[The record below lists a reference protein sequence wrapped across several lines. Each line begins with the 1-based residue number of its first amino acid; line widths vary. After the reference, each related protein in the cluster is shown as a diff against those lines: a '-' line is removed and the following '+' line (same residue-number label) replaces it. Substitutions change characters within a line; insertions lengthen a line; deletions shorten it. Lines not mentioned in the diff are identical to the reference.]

1 MDKVNRENMFK
12 KSNRPEVCLI
22 TNHGYAGPDI
32 PIGGAPD
39 TGGQNLYVNTLALT
53 LERLGYKVNIFA
65 RGGFPHYNSNRMR
78 SSSEYLSDF
87 VRYIYVPGGG
97 DGFIHKENIAIALDE
112 ELEWLYKFINQEAEA
127 KKCEAWEV
135 YEFINSHY
143 WDAAILGIRLI
154 ERWRNDMVA
163 QSLSQLLDGIL
174 SAESINQIY
183 DERHWKSFGE
193 FPSFH
198 LGWLLLNQED
208 FEHLPLTKQVRV
220 VASRWAAAKRIS
232 VDEENYLF
240 DSAEDVIS
248 KLDDSLEPTFKKLT
262 VSAVLGRS
270 ILTIS
275 PDVDEKLKRNLDRID
290 RHVWTPHSL
299 GNLKDYNF
307 RLRPPEIRRELKF
320 CERRSHERM
329 ICNQSKAFVATSSRI
344 AEYLWTHYRVPLE
357 QTFYFPPCIDGLIF
371 RPYNEEELTDTYHYL
386 SDISGIP
393 EDRLRA
399 GRIIFET
406 SRMDRTK
413 RKDLLLAAFA
423 EILPNYDD
431 LYLFIGGGPE
441 NEIFQ
446 MLNNQLQYT
455 EILKKK
461 AFLTGPIPNEHIG
474 QMFSL
479 ADIYATG
486 SEMEGFGMCV
496 LQAAAAGTS
505 IVGSDVIPFCL
516 NHVPE
521 YVQIFPVGN
530 VGAFADALRQLLD
543 NVDKRNE
550 NSIYLRERACVLDW
564 ESKSIEF
571 LDYLR
576 KKGIEITKGKKEK

>member
-1 MDKVNRENMFK
+1 MFK
-12 KSNRPEVCLI
+12 QSNRPEVCLI

-39 TGGQNLYVNTLALT
+39 TGGQNLYVNMAALK
-53 LERLGYKVNIFA
+53 LERLGYKVTIFA
-65 RGGFPHYNSNRMR
+65 RGGFPHYNSSRMR
-78 SSSEYLSDF
+78 NSPEYLSDF
-87 VRYIYVPGGG
+87 LRYIYVPGGG
-97 DGFIHKENIAIALDE
+97 DGFIYKENIAIALDE
-112 ELEWLYKFINQEAEA
+112 EFEWLYKFIYQEAKA
-127 KKCEAWEV
+127 KKCEPWEV

-143 WDAAILGIRLI
+143 WDAAVLGTRLI
-154 ERWRNDMVA
+154 ERWINDIVA
-163 QSLSQLLDGIL
+163 QSLTRLLDGIV
-174 SAESINQIY
+174 STESINQMY
-183 DERHWKSFGE
+183 AERHWKSLGE
-193 FPSFH
+193 YPGLH

-208 FEHLPLTKQVRV
+208 SKHSPIKKQIRV
-220 VASRWAAAKRIS
+220 AASRWAAAKRIS
-232 VDEENYLF
+232 ANEENFLF
-240 DSAEDVIS
+240 DSAEEVIS
-248 KLDDSLEPTFKKLT
+248 KLDDSLEPTFKKLI
-262 VSAVLGRS
+262 VSAVFGQA

-275 PDVDEKLKRNLDRID
+275 PDVDEKLKRNLDWID

-299 GNLKDYNF
+299 GDLKDYNF

-329 ICNQSKAFVATSSRI
+329 ICNRTRVFVATSSRI
-344 AEYLWTHYRVPLE
+344 AEYLWTHYRVPIE

-371 RPYNEEELTDTYHYL
+371 RPYDEEELTATYRYL
-386 SDISGIP
+386 ADISGIK
-393 EDRLRA
+393 EDRLKA

-406 SRMDRTK
+406 SRMDQTK

-423 EILPNYDD
+423 KILPDYDD

-446 MLNNQLQYT
+446 ILNNQLQDT
-455 EILKKK
+455 EILKKR
-461 AFLTGPIPNEHIG
+461 AFLTRPIPDKHIG
-474 QMFSL
+474 PMFSL

-496 LQAAAAGTS
+496 LQAAASGTS
-505 IVGSDVIPFCL
+505 IASSDVIPFCL

-521 YVQIFPVGN
+521 YVQMFRAGD
-530 VGAFADALRQLLD
+530 VGAFADALCQLL
-543 NVDKRNE
+543 NNEDKRNE

-564 ESKSIEF
+564 ESKTIEF

-576 KKGIEITKGKKEK
+576 KKGMEITKGKKGK